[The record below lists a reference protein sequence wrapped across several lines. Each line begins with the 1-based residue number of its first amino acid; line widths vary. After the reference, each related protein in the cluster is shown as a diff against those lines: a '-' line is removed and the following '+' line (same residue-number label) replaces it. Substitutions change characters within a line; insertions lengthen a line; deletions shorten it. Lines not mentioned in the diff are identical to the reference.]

1 MKSIFKSGPDGP
13 VILRLHKNHSK
24 AEVRRSSGHGVGN
37 VKTVRSPEDSDW
49 QADPFEH
56 MFVLNIAEKATRR
69 I

>member
-1 MKSIFKSGPDGP
+1 M
-13 VILRLHKNHSK
+13 RLHKNHSK

-56 MFVLNIAEKATRR
+56 VFVLNIAEKATRR